1 MLDRKRE
8 TEFDLYLQAGQRL
21 LEQGDLSQAEKILKS
36 GLRKLDEHIIE
47 QNQLRSYF
55 LKSLEVLKSS
65 AACIQDS
72 ASDSISSK
80 REY

>member
-1 MLDRKRE
+1 MLERKRE

-55 LKSLEVLKSS
+55 LKSLEVLRSS
-65 AACIQDS
+65 TACIQES
-72 ASDSISSK
+72 HSK
-80 REY
+80 SVTKEHEY